1 MSLNYK
7 NTNYSKIMFSSK
19 KHVNNIQKNGYT
31 IIRNGTDINLADKI
45 IQEFDEWSSIP
56 KNKFVPFKGERVTN
70 FHVYSKNTLDLV
82 TNKNVNTILTSLFN
96 KDQAIYSSLFF
107 REGTTQPYHRDTP
120 FFYTNPCN
128 QYYGVLYALEDI
140 DVNSGPLKY
149 YVGSHKINNIN
160 GHTIFNDIYTNNDVV
175 DLNNDFRCILQYN
188 KKIEDICKE
197 LKLTEVNEKKPN
209 KLYKGDIFICHPNL
223 VHGESDIIDK
233 TLTRYSL
240 VTHNI
245 PMNTAVFN
253 AKHFF
258 SKSPTKEYLKNEC
271 TLKYI
276 NHNDIQIVDHE
287 VGLRVQKTYT

>member
-1 MSLNYK
+1 
-7 NTNYSKIMFSSK
+7 MFSIK
-19 KHVNNIQKNGYT
+19 KHLSNIEKNGYT
-31 IIRNGTDINLADKI
+31 IIRNGTDINLVNKVI
-45 IQEFDEWSSIP
+45 EEFEEWSIDP
-56 KNKFVPFKGERVTN
+56 ENKFVPFNGERVTN

-82 TNKNVNTILTSLFN
+82 TNPYINKIMSSLFN
-96 KDQAIYSSLFF
+96 KEQAIYSSIFF
-107 REGTTQPYHRDTP
+107 RESTRQPFHRDTP

-128 QYYGVLYALEDI
+128 QFYSVWYALETI
-140 DVNSGPLKY
+140 NINAGPLKY
-149 YVGSHKINNIN
+149 YIGSQTIDNIS
-160 GHTIFNDIYTNNDVV
+160 GHDIFNDIYTDDDTV
-175 DLNNDFRCILQYN
+175 DLNNDFKCIIQYN
-188 KKIEDICKE
+188 KKIEDRCKE
-197 LKLTEVNEKKPN
+197 LELTEVNGKKAN
-209 KLYKGDIFICHPNL
+209 KLYKGDIFICHPKL

-287 VGLRVQKTYT
+287 VGPRVQKTYT